1 MPQNDRNSR
10 NRKRRRAYDQAR
22 DDRRGGQ
29 STQRRSSAGAGSDLG
44 YSGYAGYSS
53 GGHPITN
60 PNYDPDAPRPSRYT
74 ERTVN
79 YGSYPDNSITF
90 PTGGR
95 EQPERRTAPPRW
107 AERPAAHLRG
117 QSAEPPPGQQP
128 EPEHPAP
135 PAERPEPQRPAD
147 AAGAGAERPA

>member
-10 NRKRRRAYDQAR
+10 NRKHRRAYDQAR

-60 PNYDPDAPRPSRYT
+60 PNYDPDAPCPSRYT

-79 YGSYPDNSITF
+79 YGSYPANSITF

-95 EQPERRTAPPRW
+95 SSQSGAQRPRS
-107 AERPAAHLRG
+107 G
-117 QSAEPPPGQQP
+117 QNGQRP
-128 EPEHPAP
+128 EPERPAP

>member
-60 PNYDPDAPRPSRYT
+60 PNYDPDAP
-74 ERTVN
+74 
-79 YGSYPDNSITF
+79 
-90 PTGGR
+90 
-95 EQPERRTAPPRW
+95 
-107 AERPAAHLRG
+107 
-117 QSAEPPPGQQP
+117 
-128 EPEHPAP
+128 P
-135 PAERPEPQRPAD
+135 PAGIRSAR
-147 AAGAGAERPA
+147 

>member
-79 YGSYPDNSITF
+79 YLSH
-90 PTGGR
+90 R
-95 EQPERRTAPPRW
+95 RAEQPERRTAPPRW
-107 AERPAAHLRG
+107 AEWPAAHLRG
-117 QSAEPPPGQQP
+117 QSAEPPPGQ
-128 EPEHPAP
+128 
-135 PAERPEPQRPAD
+135 RPEQECPAPQRPAD